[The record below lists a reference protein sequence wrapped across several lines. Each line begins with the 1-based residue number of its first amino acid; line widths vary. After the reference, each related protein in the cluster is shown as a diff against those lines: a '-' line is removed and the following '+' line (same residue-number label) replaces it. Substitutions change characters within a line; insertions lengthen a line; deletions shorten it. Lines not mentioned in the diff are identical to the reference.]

1 MVRKDAKPI
10 VISKVTSGDEV
21 KYIIEGGFLPQEE
34 AWIPPHELIISSGG
48 HDFLK
53 LEKTSSKLSSVLG
66 CKLVRNTAMQQL
78 MDMRADACRIAI
90 RQTRVEQLVTKDRV
104 SKRAMN
110 AWQLPNCC
118 SITLP
123 QNGEEPSSIIVQF
136 VTDFR
141 SAVCISLDSV
151 TLQHVVSFVHA
162 SGGAQTEKAMH
173 SSLCLG
179 DGISYNEKRQRMWGW
194 VENDDGIKRMK
205 SRKIYIPHSDLQD
218 VDKTQLAKEKFY
230 QMCNDGEVADDGD
243 DIERDADRVA

>member
-1 MVRKDAKPI
+1 M
-10 VISKVTSGDEV
+10 ISKVTSGDEV
-21 KYIIEGGFLPQEE
+21 KYVIEGGFLPQEE

-48 HDFLK
+48 YDFLK

-90 RQTRVEQLVTKDRV
+90 RQTRVEQLMTKDRV

-141 SAVCISLDSV
+141 SAICISLDSV
-151 TLQHVVSFVHA
+151 TLHHVVSFVHA
-162 SGGAQTEKAMH
+162 SGGAQTAKAMH
-173 SSLCLG
+173 SSVCLG
-179 DGISYNEKRQRMWGW
+179 DGISYSEKRQRMWAW
-194 VENDDGIKRMK
+194 VENEDGMKRMK
-205 SRKIYIPHSDLQD
+205 SCKIYIPPSDLED
-218 VDKTQLAKEKFY
+218 EDKTQSTKEKFW
-230 QMCNDGEVADDGD
+230 QMCNDDDAADDGK
-243 DIERDADRVA
+243 DADLVA